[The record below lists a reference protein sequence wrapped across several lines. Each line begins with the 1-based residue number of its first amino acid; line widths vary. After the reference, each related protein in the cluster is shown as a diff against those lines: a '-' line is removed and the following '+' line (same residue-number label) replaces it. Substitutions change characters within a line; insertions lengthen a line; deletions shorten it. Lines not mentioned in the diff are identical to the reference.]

1 LAEPITT
8 EPPDDPPESGFE
20 PDEPELEEAED
31 EPDDEE
37 HAEMPT
43 AAMATAARA

>member
-8 EPPDDPPESGFE
+8 EPPDDPPDSGFE
-20 PDEPELEEAED
+20 PDEPEPEEA
-31 EPDDEE
+31 DDGLDDDE

-43 AAMATAARA
+43 AAMATSARA